1 MVNNWLFNMQS
12 ILSGQDCPLCGNRL
26 PAQSPS
32 LLCPGCQAD
41 LPLNRPA
48 CRRCAEP
55 LPHPGLPLCGL
66 CLQQPPD
73 MHQTLVP
80 FRYQAPFT
88 RLVPDL
94 KFHGR
99 LGNARLMSQLML
111 THLQGAIHDGVMAL
125 PDGLIPVPLHAK
137 RLRARGFNQSLE
149 IARGLSRP
157 LHIPLDRHGVIRQRD
172 TLPQSDLDKP
182 QRRHNIRSAFRVT
195 RPLPWRH
202 VAIVDDVVTTANT
215 VNELARTLKK
225 AGVEK
230 VDVWAVARA

>member
-1 MVNNWLFNMQS
+1 MVNNWLFNIQS
-12 ILSGQDCPLCGNRL
+12 FLSGHDCALCGNRL
-26 PAQSPS
+26 PAQEAG

-41 LPLNRPA
+41 LPLNQPA
-48 CRRCAEP
+48 CHRCAEP

-66 CLQQPPD
+66 CLQQPAEV
-73 MHQTLVP
+73 HQTLVP

-88 RLVPDL
+88 RLVPEL

-99 LGNARLMSQLML
+99 LGHARLMSQLML
-111 THLQGAIHDGVMAL
+111 THLKDAIRDGVVTL
-125 PDGLIPVPLHAK
+125 PDGLIPVPLHAR
-137 RLRARGFNQSLE
+137 RLRTRGFNQSLE

-157 LHIPLDRHGVIRQRD
+157 LHIPLDRVSVVRQRD
-172 TLPQSDLDKP
+172 TRPQSDLDKA
-182 QRRHNIRSAFRVT
+182 QRRRNIRSAFRVT

-225 AGVEK
+225 AGVER